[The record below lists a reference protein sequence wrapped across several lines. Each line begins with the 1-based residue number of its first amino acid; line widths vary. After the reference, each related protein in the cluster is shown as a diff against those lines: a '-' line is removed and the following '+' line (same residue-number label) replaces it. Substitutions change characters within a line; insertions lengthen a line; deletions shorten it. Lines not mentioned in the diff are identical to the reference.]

1 MRHEGWH
8 SRLVSIVESFARWK
22 ITPQGYTRG
31 KKGQKGLKI
40 RPPANTQGR
49 NGNFL
54 LMKKPFF
61 KKEPNDFGISDE
73 NAELYSESSYVE
85 FFFINMT

>member
-1 MRHEGWH
+1 M
-8 SRLVSIVESFARWK
+8 ESFARWK

-54 LMKKPFF
+54 PMKKPFKNQTILGF
-61 KKEPNDFGISDE
+61 LMKMRSCMV
-73 NAELYSESSYVE
+73 SHH
-85 FFFINMT
+85 M